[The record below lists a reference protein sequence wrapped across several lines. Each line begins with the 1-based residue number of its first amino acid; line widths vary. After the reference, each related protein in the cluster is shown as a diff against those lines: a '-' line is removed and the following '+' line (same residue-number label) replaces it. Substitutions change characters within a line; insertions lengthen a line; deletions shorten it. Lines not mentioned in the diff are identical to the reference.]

1 MTGWH
6 RTSVACNDRPVMS
19 RWLRIVLA
27 VVVILGATAG
37 TASGATAS
45 GSIQAPR
52 GQPETLG
59 AQPEPAP
66 TTTAV
71 APPGGPTVDPEG
83 TAASDPAQARLR
95 WIIIGLL
102 ALAAVILAATI
113 AFWFATRPPKVRVEV
128 VQQPVIAP
136 PPTHSGGEAGP
147 AAPAGE
153 LGDDAI
159 AAALASMMAV
169 DRPLP
174 RPGPPQQ

>member
-6 RTSVACNDRPVMS
+6 RPSVACNDRPVMW
-19 RWLRIVLA
+19 RWLWIVLA
-27 VVVILGATAG
+27 VVVILGATAP
-37 TASGATAS
+37 TASGVMTS
-45 GSIQAPR
+45 ETQQRHS
-52 GQPETLG
+52 QPETPG

-71 APPGGPTVDPEG
+71 SPPGGPAVDPEG

-102 ALAAVILAATI
+102 VLAAVILSATI
-113 AFWFATRPPKVRVEV
+113 AFWFATRPPKVRVAV
-128 VQQPVIAP
+128 IQQPIIAP
-136 PPTHSGGEAGP
+136 PSTDSRSEAGQ
-147 AAPAGE
+147 ATVSTE

>member
-6 RTSVACNDRPVMS
+6 PPSDACNDRPVMS
-19 RWLRIVLA
+19 HWLRIVLA
-27 VVVILGATAG
+27 VVVMLGATAG

-45 GSIQAPR
+45 ASIQAR
-52 GQPETLG
+52 RAQPGTLG

-71 APPGGPTVDPEG
+71 APPRAPTVDAEG

-113 AFWFATRPPKVRVEV
+113 AFWAATRPSKVRVEA

-136 PPTHSGGEAGP
+136 PPTEAGAEAGP
-147 AAPAGE
+147 NAAPAE